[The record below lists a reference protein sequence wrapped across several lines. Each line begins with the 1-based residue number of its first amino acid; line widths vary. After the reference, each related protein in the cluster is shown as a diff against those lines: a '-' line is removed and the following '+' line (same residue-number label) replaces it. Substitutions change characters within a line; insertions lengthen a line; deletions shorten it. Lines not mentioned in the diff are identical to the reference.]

1 MAKPPAPLRILE
13 QPLQLFWK
21 DRGGKRNQLRCVVE
35 SPLPVTQV
43 RLTAGSVPAPRRNE
57 SSASQLPAPLAP
69 LHAHSLASPL
79 PARPAGDPAAADAVE

>member
-1 MAKPPAPLRILE
+1 MALRGPPAPLRILE

-43 RLTAGSVPAPRRNE
+43 RRPRVLGRGRALKRVARRTVDCTAGRASRVLAASSV
-57 SSASQLPAPLAP
+57 
-69 LHAHSLASPL
+69 
-79 PARPAGDPAAADAVE
+79 ARPLCR